1 MLPSESIPKCPMP
14 SRLLFFVILGN
25 ISTPVNGFQS
35 LLGSSKYISKKWRL
49 ASAWNEFSHWEH
61 CPSPLTLIHQG
72 PFLPSAQQSAVSTA
86 LTPQQI
92 CSLHLHHLNADGRAF
107 STHAIG
113 QHLIQ
118 GTQPLLF
125 KFSPTEAT
133 YEIITFFSL
142 FTFWISQLWPFYLS
156 STWPSPTFLLLNLQ
170 KSAHVSI
177 LEMKVYMI
185 WKLSVSVTHCK

>member
-1 MLPSESIPKCPMP
+1 MLPSESTPKCPMP

-72 PFLPSAQQSAVSTA
+72 PFLPFTHQSAVSTA

-92 CSLHLHHLNADGRAF
+92 CSSIWTISTQTVEHFPLMQSASPWFRAL
-107 STHAIG
+107 SLSSSNSAPQK
-113 QHLIQ
+113 QHLKS
-118 GTQPLLF
+118 LLSF
-125 KFSPTEAT
+125 L
-133 YEIITFFSL
+133 FSL
-142 FTFWISQLWPFYLS
+142 SESPNSGHSTSLQLDPPPLSYFLISKSPPMYL
-156 STWPSPTFLLLNLQ
+156 F
-170 KSAHVSI
+170 
-177 LEMKVYMI
+177 
-185 WKLSVSVTHCK
+185 